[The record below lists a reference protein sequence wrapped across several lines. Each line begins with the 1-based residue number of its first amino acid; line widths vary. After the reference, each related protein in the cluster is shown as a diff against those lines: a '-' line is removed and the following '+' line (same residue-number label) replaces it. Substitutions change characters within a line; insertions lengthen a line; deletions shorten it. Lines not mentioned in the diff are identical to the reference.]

1 MNQERKIN
9 ILLLSKNEEL
19 KKYLEGLLEGEGF
32 DVFFSDEKS
41 FFDKVREKKINIILL
56 DFETTPVIDICKEF
70 RKKFTFYSTPVIV
83 LINKECTIEKIKSVY
98 AGADDYVEKPI
109 SSGELLTRIKASIW
123 RIERSLDA
131 NSLTKLPGNN
141 SILKEIARRLEAE
154 ERFAVGYADL
164 DNFKEYNDYY
174 GFSWGDKVIKFTA
187 QIISDTVI
195 KLAPENSFVGHIGGD
210 DFVFILSPSKME
222 EVCKE
227 IIRRFDEGIVS
238 FYKEKD
244 LKREYILVK
253 NREGKVT
260 SIPIMA
266 ISIGVTSTESRKF
279 RHLGEII
286 QIITELKNYAK
297 IFPQSNYIIDRRRE

>member
-1 MNQERKIN
+1 MIQERKIN

-32 DVFFSDEKS
+32 NIFFSDEKS
-41 FFDKVREKKINIILL
+41 FFDEVRGEKIDVILL

-70 RKKFTFYSTPVIV
+70 RKKFTFYSTPAIV
-83 LINKECTIEKIKSVY
+83 LINKERTIEKIKSVY

-123 RIERSLDA
+123 RTERSLDA

-141 SILKEIARRLEAE
+141 SILKEISRRLEAE
-154 ERFAVGYADL
+154 EKFAVGYADL

-195 KLAPENSFVGHIGGD
+195 KLAPENSFVGHVGGD
-210 DFVFILSPSKME
+210 DFVFILPPSKIE

-227 IIRRFDEGIVS
+227 IIRRFEEGIIS
-238 FYKEKD
+238 FYKEED

-260 SIPIMA
+260 SIPIMT

-297 IFPQSNYIIDRRRE
+297 NFPQSNYIIDRRKK

>member
-1 MNQERKIN
+1 MIQGKKIN
-9 ILLLSKNEEL
+9 MLLLSKDKEL
-19 KKYLEGLLEGEGF
+19 KEYLKELLEGEGF
-32 DVFFSDEKS
+32 EVFFSDEKS
-41 FFDKVREKKINIILL
+41 FFDEVRGRKIDVILL
-56 DFETTPVIDICKEF
+56 DFETIPAIDLCKEF

-83 LINKECTIEKIKSVY
+83 LINKERTIEKIKSVY

-123 RIERSLDA
+123 RTERSLDA
-131 NSLTKLPGNN
+131 NPLTKLPGNN
-141 SILKEIARRLEAE
+141 SILKEISRRLEVE
-154 ERFAVGYADL
+154 EKFAVGYADL

-174 GFSWGDKVIKFTA
+174 GFNWGDEVIKFTA
-187 QIISDTVI
+187 QVISDTVI
-195 KLAPENSFVGHIGGD
+195 ELASENSFVGHIGGD
-210 DFVFILSPSKME
+210 DFVFILSPSKIE

-227 IIRRFDEGIVS
+227 IIRRFEEGIIS
-238 FYKEKD
+238 FYKEED

-260 SIPIMA
+260 SIPIMT

-297 IFPQSNYIIDRRRE
+297 NFPQSNYIIDRRRK